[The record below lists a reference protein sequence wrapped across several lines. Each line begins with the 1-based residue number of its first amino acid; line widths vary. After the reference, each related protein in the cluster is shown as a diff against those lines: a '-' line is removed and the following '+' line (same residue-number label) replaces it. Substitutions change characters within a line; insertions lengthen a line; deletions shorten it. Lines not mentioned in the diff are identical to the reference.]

1 MSAKKLTKQS
11 FEEAIRRLEEIVEM
25 LERGDVPLEKA
36 LNLYEEGV
44 QLSRSCSEN
53 LKSAELRIKKLGKDI
68 KGQFELTDVR
78 EE

>member
-1 MSAKKLTKQS
+1 MSTKKSSKHS
-11 FEEAIRRLEEIVEM
+11 FEDAIKRLEQIVAA
-25 LERGDVPLEKA
+25 LEQGDVPLDEA

-44 QLSRSCSEN
+44 QLSRSCGER
-53 LKSAELRIKKLGKDI
+53 LKEAELRIKKLNKDI